1 RTRRGRTARSLAR
14 DHAAAAAGRGYRAQR
29 LYLRPVRQ
37 RLDARGAPARDSR
50 PASRGGHGN
59 LPPSGG
65 RVGRRHRSEH
75 ERLSSRGRARRTG
88 EPQGPRGDRRLWRGD
103 RRLPAPCGHAPGS
116 TARRM
121 RIAVRIALAAGLAL
135 LVALIIREGS
145 AILVPLAR
153 AGRVLLWLVPLH
165 ALPIFLDS
173 LGWRVLIARWCESR
187 MGTLFWIATVREGIN
202 RLLPA
207 ANIGG
212 ELVGIRLLA
221 ERGVDGVVAAASVAM
236 EVVLTVVSQYIFVLI
251 GVLCLLRLT
260 DTVQFADDVLI
271 GLAASLPVVV
281 VLAVLLRYGSV
292 FERMERLAVRLLG
305 EQALRFLAG
314 QSASLDAA
322 IRELCSDRPRL
333 ATTLAWQVTGM
344 VAGSLE
350 TWLALRWLGHPVH
363 FGAAIALESLTMT
376 VRNFAFFVPAGLG
389 VQEASLVGFGALL
402 GINGEL
408 A

>member
-1 RTRRGRTARSLAR
+1 
-14 DHAAAAAGRGYRAQR
+14 
-29 LYLRPVRQ
+29 
-37 RLDARGAPARDSR
+37 
-50 PASRGGHGN
+50 
-59 LPPSGG
+59 
-65 RVGRRHRSEH
+65 
-75 ERLSSRGRARRTG
+75 
-88 EPQGPRGDRRLWRGD
+88 
-103 RRLPAPCGHAPGS
+103 
-116 TARRM
+116 M

-135 LVALIIREGS
+135 LVALIMREGS

-221 ERGVDGVVAAASVAM
+221 ERGVDGVVAAASVAT

-408 A
+408 ALALSLAKRMREILFGVPALLSWYWVEGRKELQHVRGPGKY

>member
-1 RTRRGRTARSLAR
+1 
-14 DHAAAAAGRGYRAQR
+14 
-29 LYLRPVRQ
+29 
-37 RLDARGAPARDSR
+37 
-50 PASRGGHGN
+50 
-59 LPPSGG
+59 
-65 RVGRRHRSEH
+65 
-75 ERLSSRGRARRTG
+75 
-88 EPQGPRGDRRLWRGD
+88 
-103 RRLPAPCGHAPGS
+103 
-116 TARRM
+116 M

-135 LVALIIREGS
+135 LVALIMREGS

-363 FGAAIALESLTMT
+363 FGAAVALESLTMT

-408 A
+408 ALALSLAKRMREILFGVPALLSWYWVEGRKELQHVRGPGKY

>member
-1 RTRRGRTARSLAR
+1 
-14 DHAAAAAGRGYRAQR
+14 
-29 LYLRPVRQ
+29 
-37 RLDARGAPARDSR
+37 
-50 PASRGGHGN
+50 
-59 LPPSGG
+59 
-65 RVGRRHRSEH
+65 
-75 ERLSSRGRARRTG
+75 
-88 EPQGPRGDRRLWRGD
+88 
-103 RRLPAPCGHAPGS
+103 
-116 TARRM
+116 M

-135 LVALIIREGS
+135 LIALIMREGS

-173 LGWRVLIARWCESR
+173 LGWRVLIARWRESR

-221 ERGVDGVVAAASVAM
+221 ERGVDGVLAAASVTT
-236 EVVLTVVSQYIFVLI
+236 EVVLTIVSQYVFVLI

-271 GLAASLPVVV
+271 GLGASLPIVVL
-281 VLAVLLRYGSV
+281 LAVLLRYGSV
-292 FERMERLAVRLLG
+292 FERLERLAVRLLG
-305 EQALRFLAG
+305 EQALPFLAG

-333 ATTLAWQVTGM
+333 ATTIAWQVTGM

-376 VRNFAFFVPAGLG
+376 MRNFAFFVPAGLG

-408 A
+408 ALALSLAKRMREILFGVPALLSWYWMEGRRELHHVRGPGKY

>member
-1 RTRRGRTARSLAR
+1 
-14 DHAAAAAGRGYRAQR
+14 
-29 LYLRPVRQ
+29 
-37 RLDARGAPARDSR
+37 
-50 PASRGGHGN
+50 
-59 LPPSGG
+59 
-65 RVGRRHRSEH
+65 
-75 ERLSSRGRARRTG
+75 
-88 EPQGPRGDRRLWRGD
+88 
-103 RRLPAPCGHAPGS
+103 
-116 TARRM
+116 M

-135 LVALIIREGS
+135 LIALILREGS
-145 AILVPLAR
+145 AILIPLAR

-173 LGWRVLIARWCESR
+173 LGWRVLIARWRESR
-187 MGTLFWIATVREGIN
+187 LGSLFWIATVREAIN

-221 ERGVDGVVAAASVAM
+221 ERGIDGVAAAASVAT
-236 EVVLTVVSQYIFVLI
+236 EVVLTVISQYLFVLI

-260 DTVQFADDVLI
+260 HTVRVVDDVLI
-271 GLAASLPVVV
+271 GLAASLPLVVL
-281 VLAVLLRYGSV
+281 LAVLLRYGSV
-292 FERMERLAVRLLG
+292 FGRLERLAVRLLG
-305 EQALRFLAG
+305 EQAPSFLTG

-333 ATTLAWQVTGM
+333 LTTIAWQVTGM
-344 VAGSLE
+344 VSGSLE

-363 FGAAIALESLTMT
+363 FGAAVALESLTMT
-376 VRNFAFFVPAGLG
+376 LRNFAFLVPAGLG

-408 A
+408 ALALSLAKRMREILFGVPALLSWYWMEGRRELQHVRGSGKY